1 MTLRYINLLLYDID
15 QYTSNNIASYTF
27 YANIML
33 SKFECWLIRIYLPVT
48 LNRNIL
54 NHFNHC
60 FICIYWQLLHSLT
73 KQ

>member
-48 LNRNIL
+48 LNRNSRVNRTVLDLGQSGASI
-54 NHFNHC
+54 
-60 FICIYWQLLHSLT
+60 
-73 KQ
+73 